1 MFHRS
6 LLACALV
13 VVFLATLAPAALA
26 AAVRIRVEGQTQ
38 TIFGAAQPTAQAGNA
53 LEALE
58 LASLAGEFY
67 YHVQTTSFGP
77 FVDQIGR
84 FPAAG
89 ANGWVFKV
97 NGALPPVGADKVTLR
112 DGDVVLWYFSAF
124 TPSGAGSPTLDVQ
137 RDGSSTCYRVTQLND
152 QGVRTS
158 AAGAV
163 LLVDGRRVST
173 RSGRGCVGKHRGLVR
188 ATLTGAVRSHA
199 VR

>member
-1 MFHRS
+1 VFHRS
-6 LLACALV
+6 LVACALV

-26 AAVRIRVEGQTQ
+26 ATVKIRIEGQTQ
-38 TIFGAAQPTAQAGNA
+38 TLFGAAQPSVQAGNA

-84 FPAAG
+84 FPSAG
-89 ANGWVFKV
+89 SNGWVFKI
-97 NGALPPVGADKVTLR
+97 NGTSPPVGADKVALR

-124 TPSGAGSPTLDVQ
+124 TPSGAGTPTLDLQ
-137 RDGSSTCYRVTQLND
+137 RDGSDCYRVTQLSD
-152 QGVRTS
+152 QGVRTI

-163 LLVDGRRVST
+163 LLVDGRRAST
-173 RSGRGCVGKHRGLVR
+173 RAGRGCVGKHRGLVR

-199 VR
+199 MR

>member
-6 LLACALV
+6 LVACGLV

-26 AAVRIRVEGQTQ
+26 ATVKIRIEGQTQ
-38 TIFGAAQPTAQAGNA
+38 TLFGAAQPSVQAGNA

-84 FPAAG
+84 FPSAG
-89 ANGWVFKV
+89 SNGWVFKI
-97 NGALPPVGADKVTLR
+97 NGASPPVGADKVALR

-124 TPSGAGSPTLDVQ
+124 TPSGAGTPTLDLQ
-137 RDGSSTCYRVTQLND
+137 RDGSNCYRVTQLSD
-152 QGVRTS
+152 QGVRTT

-163 LLVDGRRVST
+163 LLVDGRRAST
-173 RSGRGCVGKHRGLVR
+173 RAGRGCVGKHRGLVR

-199 VR
+199 MR